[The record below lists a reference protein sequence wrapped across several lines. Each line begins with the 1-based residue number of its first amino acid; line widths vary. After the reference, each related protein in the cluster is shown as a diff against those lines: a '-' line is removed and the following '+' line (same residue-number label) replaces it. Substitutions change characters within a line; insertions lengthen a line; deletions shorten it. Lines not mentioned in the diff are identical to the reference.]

1 MEETEDVV
9 GLQSRKASEKWD
21 FCVLGTSGIP
31 CPVPVDPQSGRSG
44 FFGCLVTF
52 LYCSKCLRCVFL
64 WIFFFFWNPNP
75 KVVLPTVV
83 ISVLICTCDFRVVC
97 LGTSGLFL
105 ILEGNQ
111 FWEPLD

>member
-1 MEETEDVV
+1 MPEMCIFMD
-9 GLQSRKASEKWD
+9 
-21 FCVLGTSGIP
+21 
-31 CPVPVDPQSGRSG
+31 
-44 FFGCLVTF
+44 
-52 LYCSKCLRCVFL
+52 
-64 WIFFFFWNPNP
+64 FFFFWNPNP